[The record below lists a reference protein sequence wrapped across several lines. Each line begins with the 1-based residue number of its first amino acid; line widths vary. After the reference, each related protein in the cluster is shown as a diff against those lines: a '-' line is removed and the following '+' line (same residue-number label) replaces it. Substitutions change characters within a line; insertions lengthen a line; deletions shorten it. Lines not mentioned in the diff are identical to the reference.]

1 MKEGYLVFD
10 LGTGNSRVAIGD
22 ETGNII
28 GIRSFENIYHQES
41 RNPEAKYFI
50 PKEWLQKIL
59 LEMKLLLSDFSQY
72 TIRAVTATSAREG
85 IVLVDQRGSAF
96 IGLPNIDKRGNERIK
111 KYQQYSKD
119 VYRLSGHWLDPLFSA
134 LKLLT
139 YKENYLSK
147 EKTII
152 GFTSISEWIGYE
164 LTGKLGI
171 AESQAC
177 ETQLYDTKEFKWS
190 EELMDIFEVEE
201 KILPDVYAA
210 GEVLGYV
217 GEEKIPFIVCGA
229 DTQMAVEGVGAKAGD
244 VIIVSGTTSPIV
256 AVVEEPLYDEDERCW
271 FDCVK
276 KGRWLIETNAGT
288 TGLNYQT
295 YRKNFLGNKS
305 YKEIEHKIAEKNNF
319 QCIASFGTKFFS
331 GKKSLKQGGV
341 FSYAPLS
348 VEFDRID
355 VMNAIMA
362 DIACGITLHY
372 RELQKIKSHDKKYVI
387 GCGGGFQ
394 SQTLGKRIASLINK
408 EVVLPPHYEQASLN
422 GCIKICQKTLKKS
435 VEDHDHVRII
445 EPGNDILLEEYYE
458 KWRTVRKIYEEV
470 EF

>member
-190 EELMDIFEVEE
+190 EELMDIFEMEE

-288 TGLNYQT
+288 TGLNYQKKIIFSVSL
-295 YRKNFLGNKS
+295 RLVLNFSQGKN
-305 YKEIEHKIAEKNNF
+305 H
-319 QCIASFGTKFFS
+319 
-331 GKKSLKQGGV
+331 
-341 FSYAPLS
+341 
-348 VEFDRID
+348 
-355 VMNAIMA
+355 
-362 DIACGITLHY
+362 
-372 RELQKIKSHDKKYVI
+372 
-387 GCGGGFQ
+387 
-394 SQTLGKRIASLINK
+394 
-408 EVVLPPHYEQASLN
+408 
-422 GCIKICQKTLKKS
+422 
-435 VEDHDHVRII
+435 
-445 EPGNDILLEEYYE
+445 
-458 KWRTVRKIYEEV
+458 
-470 EF
+470 

>member
-190 EELMDIFEVEE
+190 EELMDIF
-201 KILPDVYAA
+201 
-210 GEVLGYV
+210 G
-217 GEEKIPFIVCGA
+217 
-229 DTQMAVEGVGAKAGD
+229 
-244 VIIVSGTTSPIV
+244 
-256 AVVEEPLYDEDERCW
+256 
-271 FDCVK
+271 
-276 KGRWLIETNAGT
+276 
-288 TGLNYQT
+288 
-295 YRKNFLGNKS
+295 RKNFTR
-305 YKEIEHKIAEKNNF
+305 
-319 QCIASFGTKFFS
+319 CICGRRST
-331 GKKSLKQGGV
+331 
-341 FSYAPLS
+341 
-348 VEFDRID
+348 RI
-355 VMNAIMA
+355 
-362 DIACGITLHY
+362 C
-372 RELQKIKSHDKKYVI
+372 
-387 GCGGGFQ
+387 
-394 SQTLGKRIASLINK
+394 
-408 EVVLPPHYEQASLN
+408 
-422 GCIKICQKTLKKS
+422 
-435 VEDHDHVRII
+435 
-445 EPGNDILLEEYYE
+445 
-458 KWRTVRKIYEEV
+458 W
-470 EF
+470 